1 MWPPTPLRK
10 RRKSQVI
17 TCSSIAPPTLAGNS
31 CSHEPQAGLYQKM
44 FQQSIDDV
52 NPRLIPTLVV
62 FLGNCYSWMGCGW
75 SQLSQ
80 LIKIKEEKK
89 QQLCNYFES
98 GPARL
103 TRNHFGLVSLVK
115 KSSALPFYFCLK
127 ALFTSYKHTLS

>member
-1 MWPPTPLRK
+1 MN
-10 RRKSQVI
+10 RRPAYIK
-17 TCSSIAPPTLAGNS
+17 
-31 CSHEPQAGLYQKM
+31 KM

-52 NPRLIPTLVV
+52 NPRLITLVV

-103 TRNHFGLVSLVK
+103 TRNHFGLVSPVK
-115 KSSALPFYFCLK
+115 AQLFSSFYFLK
-127 ALFTSYKHTLS
+127 ALFTSYKHTYTLKERKRLGRPSGCMDMEVREG